1 METNDASSRGV
12 KKIAIIDKYPVV
24 REGLISRLVEESDFV
39 VCGVADDLVTSLRLV
54 TEKMPAVVVVDVSL
68 KNGDGLDLIKRLR
81 SRGCTAKFLVW
92 SIHDDSLYAERA
104 IRAGASGYINKE
116 KPIDAIIEAI
126 RRVSVGSLYLNAD
139 TMDSLVR
146 RTMNGGVREPSP
158 EAIDELSDRELE
170 VFRMTG
176 QGLDTYA
183 IAERMK
189 ISPKTVETYKAR
201 IKEKLGLDN
210 GSAVLV
216 RAVRWV
222 VESESNTAKA

>member
-1 METNDASSRGV
+1 MDEVSLSTRPA
-12 KKIAIIDKYPVV
+12 KKVVIVDKYPIV
-24 REGLISRLVEESDFV
+24 REGLANRLLREKDLIVSGF
-39 VCGVADDLVTSLRLV
+39 GDDLPTSLRLI
-54 TEKMPAVVVVDVSL
+54 TEVQPQVVVVDVSL

-81 SRGCTAKFLVW
+81 SRGCEAKFLVW

-104 IRAGASGYINKE
+104 VRAGASGYINKE
-116 KPIDAIIEAI
+116 KSVDAIVDAI
-126 RRVSVGSLYLNAD
+126 RKVSLGSLYLNQDMMD
-139 TMDSLVR
+139 TLVR
-146 RTMNGGVREPSP
+146 RTVIGSP
-158 EAIDELSDRELE
+158 RIPTPESIDELSDRELE

-176 QGLDTYA
+176 QGLDTSA
-183 IAERMK
+183 IAGQMK

-222 VESESNTAKA
+222 VENEASVAKE